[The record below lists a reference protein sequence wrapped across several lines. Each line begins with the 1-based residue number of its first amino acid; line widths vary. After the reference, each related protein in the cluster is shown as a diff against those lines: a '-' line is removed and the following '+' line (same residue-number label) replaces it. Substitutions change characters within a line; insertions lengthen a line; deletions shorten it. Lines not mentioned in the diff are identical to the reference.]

1 MLDRCLTG
9 GTASAGDFLREAR
22 PSARD
27 VSIDH
32 ETADERD
39 GGIGKVGYQI
49 NFNRMFFR
57 YQPPRS
63 NQETDPE
70 LTCAEQPNVKLREVA
85 Q

>member
-9 GTASAGDFLREAR
+9 GTASAGDLLREAR
-22 PSARD
+22 PSAPD
-27 VSIDH
+27 VSIDRDSAH
-32 ETADERD
+32 ERD

-49 NFNRMFFR
+49 NFKRMFFQ
-57 YQPPRS
+57 YQLPLS

-70 LTCAEQPNVKLREVA
+70 QTCAEQPNVKLREVA